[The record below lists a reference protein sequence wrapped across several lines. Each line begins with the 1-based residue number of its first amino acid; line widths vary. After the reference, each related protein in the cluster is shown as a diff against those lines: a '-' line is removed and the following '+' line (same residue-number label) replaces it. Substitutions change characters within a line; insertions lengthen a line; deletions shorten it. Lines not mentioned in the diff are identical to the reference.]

1 MFAFGKET
9 TKDQA
14 MILQSRSRPSASH
27 ASVVLVIA
35 AISLLS
41 ACGGSSS
48 SSDSAVTNPPPNDPL
63 ESNMQSDLNALS
75 TDSDFTFIVEAA
87 NGTRFSHST
96 GNSSSTTVYRS
107 ASTSK
112 LVTAAII
119 LQLVNDGTLN
129 LDDNPQDYIAT
140 WPTTGNLSNI
150 QLRHLLSF
158 TSGLTEEHICIN
170 LALSD
175 FETCVNNILA
185 ANTSP
190 PIPGDEYYYSSSHMQ
205 VAGLM
210 AIEAFGVNSWQQV
223 FEYFRAQ
230 TGLFLNSAYDLPSQ
244 QNPRLA
250 GGMHWTA
257 LDYMDFLAA
266 LFEESILTPSLI
278 MQATSDQIPT
288 ATITYSPIV
297 SGSTAE
303 DWHYGFGNWIE
314 CESATFNCPQVTR
327 ISSPGAYGA
336 YPFIDYEHN
345 YFGIVAREG
354 ALGTGS
360 EGVAVYREIRADLET
375 WANLN
380 LN

>member
-1 MFAFGKET
+1 
-9 TKDQA
+9 
-14 MILQSRSRPSASH
+14 MILRSNSRLSTCLASI
-27 ASVVLVIA
+27 VLVIA
-35 AISLLS
+35 VIGLLS

-48 SSDSAVTNPPPNDPL
+48 NSASAEVSPPTSDSI
-63 ESNMQSDLNALS
+63 ESSMQSDLNTLNS
-75 TDSDFTFIVEAA
+75 DSDFTFIIEAA
-87 NGTRFSHST
+87 NKHRFSHST
-96 GNSSSTTVYRS
+96 GSSSATTLYRS

-129 LDDNPQDYIAT
+129 LNDNPQDYIAS
-140 WPTTGNLSNI
+140 WPSTGNLSNI

-158 TSGLTEEHICIN
+158 TSGLSEEHICIN
-170 LALSD
+170 LPMSD

-185 ANTSP
+185 ANTTTP
-190 PIPGDEYYYSSSHMQ
+190 NPGDEYYYSSSHMQ

-210 AIEAFGVNSWQQV
+210 AIKAFGVNSWQQV
-223 FEYFRAQ
+223 FEYFRTQ
-230 TGLFLNSAYDLPSQ
+230 TGLFLNSNYDLPSQ

-278 MQATSDQIPT
+278 MQATSDQIST
-288 ATITYSPIV
+288 ATIVYSPIS

-314 CESATFNCPQVTR
+314 CKSPVFNCPQVTR
-327 ISSPGAYGA
+327 ISSAGAYGA

-354 ALGTGS
+354 SLGTGS
-360 EGVAVYREIRADLET
+360 KGVELYRAIESDLET
-375 WANLN
+375 WASLN